1 MGISKFLFP
10 HPVTARLLVFTATVK
25 YCGSD
30 AASSQGYC
38 RAGERGMGI
47 GQVRNA
53 AELIALDEVILISFL
68 LSKHSGLLQVFD

>member
-1 MGISKFLFP
+1 
-10 HPVTARLLVFTATVK
+10 
-25 YCGSD
+25 
-30 AASSQGYC
+30 
-38 RAGERGMGI
+38 MGI